1 MIKELEML
9 DQNLNMLD
17 EIISDSFVSK
27 NFKNINSQLE
37 TILLKLR
44 DNEQILKNNKFSDDY
59 KKIFNDILYKI
70 ELLETKI
77 YPQANLL
84 QSFSISKS

>member
-1 MIKELEML
+1 MIQELETL

-27 NFKNINSQLE
+27 NFKEINSQIE
-37 TILLKLR
+37 TILLKLK
-44 DNEQILKNNKFSDDY
+44 DNEQILKNNKSSDDY

-84 QSFSISKS
+84 QSFSMSKS